1 MYKIMIIEDDAVIA
15 QQIKKYLQTWDY
27 DVECASCFNHIMD
40 DFSQMNPDL
49 ILLDLTLPYK
59 NGFYWCDKIRKISKI
74 PIMFISST
82 TDNMNIVMAMNAGAD
97 DFISKPFDLNVL
109 LAKIQALLRRSY
121 DFTSQMN
128 YLEYKGVRLNLGN
141 SVVSYEGKSVELTKN
156 ESKILKIL
164 LEHKDEIVERDTLM
178 EYLWQ
183 TDCYVD
189 DNTLSVN
196 VNRLRKTLEKIGIH
210 DLIKTKKGIG
220 YIL

>member
-1 MYKIMIIEDDAVIA
+1 MSRILIIEDEKVISLE
-15 QQIKKYLQTWDY
+15 LQTLLKNYGY
-27 DVECASCFNHIMD
+27 DAMILNDFND
-40 DFSQMNPDL
+40 VKNKVLQMNPDL

-59 NGFYWCDKIRKISKI
+59 NGFYWCNKIRKISKI
-74 PIMFISST
+74 PIMFISSA

-97 DFISKPFDLNVL
+97 DFISKPFYLNVL

-164 LEHKDEIVERDTLM
+164 LEYKDEIMERDTLM